1 MSYAESKPPGSS
13 TTSCL
18 HRLGGQES
26 AEQTQQL
33 KPQSKKAAKA
43 VETLVKA
50 SLEGNTK

>member
-1 MSYAESKPPGSS
+1 MSYAETKPPVSS

-26 AEQTQQL
+26 TEQTQQL
-33 KPQSKKAAKA
+33 SPQRKKAAKA
-43 VETLVKA
+43 VETLLKA